1 MKRTI
6 VYSAVI
12 AFVGI
17 GAFFSY
23 RYLGAGSEEL
33 TELQLENVEAL
44 AVNEGPTTV
53 GCKALKDATCHVF
66 DTQRFLVYTGKNQYP
81 GK

>member
-23 RYLGAGSEEL
+23 RYSGAGSGEL

-44 AVNEGPTTV
+44 AGDEGPTTV
-53 GCKALKDATCHVF
+53 GCKALKDATCLVF
-66 DTQRFLVYTGKNQYP
+66 DSQGILVYTGKNQYP